1 MDKHVIIATAL
12 VLPVMAFHIPISSF
26 HHIPSRTT
34 NLPYNSIHNHN
45 AHKTIH
51 SPSPLSKHART
62 RTKLYSETQSND
74 NNSNNDDEQ
83 TQTLYEILN
92 CPPDATR
99 DQLKKNYI
107 TLVRQSHPDALLSN
121 GSSPTADSEEQFQ
134 RITAAW
140 KTLANPLER
149 KRYDRELRAQ
159 EFTQNVEDVVGNIAT
174 TAGPQFMRAFDNVAI
189 PFLRRSAATTV
200 AGFTAVTKDIQNYS
214 DKRSAAGLNVG
225 DQEAAG
231 AEQQRTNNEAA
242 AAKNGESLGLGSILS
257 NAVQASQK
265 AGKAIDRL
273 ELNEK
278 SRDLFEQ
285 AQKEAREATR
295 LRDKLDKVMRKRVQL
310 LLHTPD
316 AKLSSLEAQIILDS
330 FNIKDEVTML
340 DTVRLR
346 KTVTQEIE
354 WLQPLEQEVKQK
366 QEYAEQLEF
375 DIERKSSA
383 FEQAQVNAAAAV
395 QAEERARKAL
405 EDAIALVDSTRV
417 DVENTDN
424 SLRKAVDDKT
434 NNLAE
439 LDRVKW
445 NMERQQERVRL
456 ALRRKE
462 QALDSNV
469 PSPVLIPIDEDGGA
483 EGEMVNPEDELE
495 MEMELGEDVKIKG
508 DFDKEAAEAA
518 KVQIRELLKKER
530 DLKARSAK
538 VQAKAERLEI
548 SAQKVL
554 DRANQLEEDEE
565 EAYKALEEGLQLAKK
580 AAESGYGKYGENKV
594 GEL

>member
-1 MDKHVIIATAL
+1 MDKHVIIAAAL
-12 VLPVMAFHIPISSF
+12 VLPAMAFHIPISSF
-26 HHIPSRTT
+26 HHIPIRTT
-34 NLPYNSIHNHN
+34 NLPYNSIHGHN
-45 AHKTIH
+45 AHKTVATH
-51 SPSPLSKHART
+51 SPSPLPIHART
-62 RTKLYSETQSND
+62 CTKLYSETQSND
-74 NNSNNDDEQ
+74 NNSNTNNNGDDDDDQTQ

-159 EFTQNVEDVVGNIAT
+159 EFTQNVEDMVGNIAT

-214 DKRSAAGLNVG
+214 DKRSAAGFNDG
-225 DQEAAG
+225 AG
-231 AEQQRTNNEAA
+231 AEEQRTNNEAA
-242 AAKNGESLGLGSILS
+242 AAKNGESLGLGRILS

-285 AQKEAREATR
+285 AQKESREATR

-316 AKLSSLEAQIILDS
+316 AKLSSLEALVILDS

-405 EDAIALVDSTRV
+405 EDAIALVESTRI

-434 NNLAE
+434 NNLSE

-469 PSPVLIPIDEDGGA
+469 SSPVLVPIDEDGDGGA
-483 EGEMVNPEDELE
+483 EGEMVGVEDELDL
-495 MEMELGEDVKIKG
+495 EMELGEDVKIKG

-538 VQAKAERLEI
+538 VEAKAERLKI
-548 SAQKVL
+548 GAQKVL

-565 EAYKALEEGLQLAKK
+565 EAYKVLEEGLQLAKK
-580 AAESGYGKYGENKV
+580 AAESGYGE
-594 GEL
+594 